1 MMLQDQILPCAVAHC
16 QSKYPKPRYFC
27 AGILKLI
34 SCYHDLRTS
43 VAIQPM
49 IDMMQ
54 KDNNEI
60 TQRNCAASLAN
71 MIHDSNNCALML
83 KAGALPLIVKLC
95 STEFLATKIKCAAI
109 FSRLSLHEHYF
120 EEFARDGVMAV
131 LLDLCTVDNLMTQRW
146 VVMAL
151 SNLSHKENLRELL
164 VDLNPVPNI
173 LSMAAKRDET
183 LRRGCAAIL
192 CNMSCSTK
200 PGSEQRLIAGGVVP
214 SLLVTAMIASDQT
227 IAKVICVKALINLMG
242 DPACHA
248 LLAKEGVIWCL
259 SSLALQKALDLSLL
273 CMSALSVF
281 AKDFPRDMLGSPAT
295 VKAVLWAIGGARA
308 HESVQLQ
315 RLGARILT
323 HMLRESNETDTGFR
337 KQAVESMI
345 PLASSDDAEIADL
358 CIVGLCYASQS
369 EACRG
374 PIASSGVLMI
384 LDSDSLFS
392 NRELGYAYLTL
403 LDNVAN
409 ESSTRNQMLVSPTT
423 AYGGGAGGS
432 SSLRVRSSLSPTNRP
447 TFEPSGSA
455 QQGQWLGKTI
465 DGCELL
471 IQRFVQLVAV
481 NRDDE
486 GLVQAAAKTLYSLS
500 CCHEN
505 VAIMAKSDVLKL
517 VRGLWSTRRHPDEE
531 IPVNG
536 SPKMSKSNSQGVGQG
551 QAKVAAAVTHPTDQ
565 YLLACMYNLSTYPD
579 TQANLVSASFM
590 ELLVN
595 MFRVAKKD
603 KALCALAYY
612 AAFHMA
618 CGSTSSSRLV
628 DDGIALIL
636 CHIQGPEGKAFHRQF
651 PGTFSLDMQMRCAMS
666 IRNLICVV
674 ANQQVLVASG
684 CIPALVELAEE
695 ALIELGGSSLDRQMV
710 STLRKGISY
719 KEIKKMTSVTKR
731 NMTKKQDEDR
741 SMASAIRK
749 NAAAALRC
757 LTFNKDF
764 RGSLGPLGAV
774 VVLLE
779 DLTQEMNE
787 QEQDFK
793 MDYSLLSELE
803 AESWQNGSRGQ
814 QKEGR
819 ALAIAPAPLNLD
831 LLEGNKLVV
840 LNESITRH
848 QEVAVPSKYVVKVSL
863 EDTSQK
869 SGRNNVNSDNEEIL
883 LDNVSSLT
891 RFNFANA
898 IGAGGMGGV
907 PPLHD
912 DGVPVPG
919 LLVRRPTDVL
929 KIADAIYNTPIPR
942 LSKLSEIFGSHLAT
956 MSRKISRQISTMGK
970 SGMNPSFSQNS
981 SNTDLAGMVTSGMV
995 MDLNNRRENSIG
1007 MLRGSPEGG
1016 GGNAM
1021 ATGSPGPF
1029 ARGIAEGGGGRSP
1042 GDTTPTPV
1050 ESSLAI
1056 VIPGS
1061 ANGNGNGNGR
1071 GVNTRL
1077 TVTVNEPSSGGGQ
1090 GQAPRGFGQSPP
1102 PATAPA
1108 AMSRRVVIQE
1118 QPSSSS
1124 PHKQLFPDM
1133 KAPHT
1138 SEGGRTIGMAGRSI
1152 LGGRAQGACESSS
1165 DTPADTYAN
1174 NTSSYTHHILYQY
1187 TVSPT

>member
-1 MMLQDQILPCAVAHC
+1 MQQQILPCAVAHC

-27 AGILKLI
+27 AGLLKLI
-34 SCYHDLRTS
+34 SCYHDLQTS
-43 VAIQPM
+43 VAIQPV

-54 KDNNEI
+54 KDSNEI

-83 KAGALPLIVKLC
+83 KAGALPHIVKLC
-95 STEFLATKIKCAAI
+95 GTEFLATKIKCAAI

-120 EEFARDGVMAV
+120 EEFARDGVMSV
-131 LLDLCTVDNLMTQRW
+131 LLSLCAVDNLQTQRW

-200 PGSEQRLIAGGVVP
+200 PGSEQKLIAGGVVP

-242 DPACHA
+242 DPTCHA

-259 SSLALQKALDLSLL
+259 SSLALQKLLELSLL

-295 VKAVLWAIGGARA
+295 VKAVLWAIGGA

-323 HMLRESNETDTGFR
+323 HMLRESSENDTGFR
-337 KQAVESMI
+337 KQAVENMI
-345 PLASSDDAEIADL
+345 PLANSDDAEIAEL

-374 PIASSGVLMI
+374 PIAQSGILMI
-384 LDSDSLFS
+384 LDSESLCT
-392 NRELGYAYLTL
+392 NHALGYAYLTL
-403 LDNVAN
+403 IDNVAN
-409 ESSTRNQMLVSPTT
+409 ESSSRSQVLVSSNT
-423 AYGGGAGGS
+423 AHGGGANVS
-432 SSLRVRSSLSPTNRP
+432 HKKRSITELNR
-447 TFEPSGSA
+447 FVS
-455 QQGQWLGKTI
+455 QGQGRGKTS

-471 IQRFVQLVAV
+471 IERFIQIVSV
-481 NRDDE
+481 NQQDE
-486 GLVQAAAKTLYSLS
+486 GLVQAASKTLYSLS

-505 VAIMAKSDVLKL
+505 VAIMAKRNVLKL
-517 VRGLWSTRRHPDEE
+517 VRVLWSTRRHPDFD
-531 IPVNG
+531 IPAN
-536 SPKMSKSNSQGVGQG
+536 SPKMSANNSPV
-551 QAKVAAAVTHPTDQ
+551 KAAAVVTHPTDQ
-565 YLLACMYNLSTYPD
+565 YLLACMYNLSTCPD
-579 TQANLVSASFM
+579 TQANLVSESFM
-590 ELLVN
+590 ALLVN
-595 MFRVAKKD
+595 MFRIAKKD
-603 KALCALAYY
+603 KALCVLAYY

-628 DDGIALIL
+628 DDGIASIL
-636 CHIQGPEGKAFHRQF
+636 CHIQSPEGKAFHRQF

-666 IRNLICVV
+666 LRNLICVV

-695 ALIELGGSSLDRQMV
+695 ALIELGGSSLDRHVV

-719 KEIKKMTSVTKR
+719 KEIKKMTISTKR

-757 LTFNKDF
+757 LTFSKDF

-803 AESWQNGSRGQ
+803 AESWQNGSRGK

-819 ALAIAPAPLNLD
+819 AISISTAPLNLD
-831 LLEGNKLVV
+831 LLGGNKVIV
-840 LNESITRH
+840 LDDSIT
-848 QEVAVPSKYVVKVSL
+848 QCLEVLTSPKYVVKVSL

-869 SGRNNVNSDNEEIL
+869 SGRNTVNLDNEEIL
-883 LDNVSSLT
+883 LDDIASLT
-891 RFNFANA
+891 RFQLANQNNT
-898 IGAGGMGGV
+898 GGV
-907 PPLHD
+907 PAMHD
-912 DGVPVPG
+912 DGIPVPG

-942 LSKLSEIFGSHLAT
+942 LSKLSEIFGSHNPT
-956 MSRKISRQISTMGK
+956 SSRRISRQSSSVGGK
-970 SGMNPSFSQNS
+970 LGVTSSFSQNS
-981 SNTDLAGMVTSGMV
+981 SSTDLVGMAANNMV
-995 MDLNNRRENSIG
+995 GDINKRN
-1007 MLRGSPEGG
+1007 GSPVG
-1016 GGNAM
+1016 
-1021 ATGSPGPF
+1021 TIVP
-1029 ARGIAEGGGGRSP
+1029 GIAEGGGERSP
-1042 GDTTPTPV
+1042 GYVTPTTGIDDSFDTGV
-1050 ESSLAI
+1050 
-1056 VIPGS
+1056 PG
-1061 ANGNGNGNGR
+1061 NE
-1071 GVNTRL
+1071 NTRNVTPFSDQKPNRL
-1077 TVTVNEPSSGGGQ
+1077 TVTVNEPLSRPELGLRGGSFQ
-1090 GQAPRGFGQSPP
+1090 GPP
-1102 PATAPA
+1102 PSTAPA
-1108 AMSRRVVIQE
+1108 GMSRRVVIQE
-1118 QPSSSS
+1118 QASSSS
-1124 PHKQLFPDM
+1124 PYKSQFPDM
-1133 KAPHT
+1133 KTPHT
-1138 SEGGRTIGMAGRSI
+1138 SEGGRLMGMSGRSSF
-1152 LGGRAQGACESSS
+1152 GGIKAQGGCIIKCF
-1165 DTPADTYAN
+1165 N
-1174 NTSSYTHHILYQY
+1174 L
-1187 TVSPT
+1187 

>member
-34 SCYHDLRTS
+34 SCYHNLQTS
-43 VAIQPM
+43 VAIQPV

-54 KDNNEI
+54 KDSNEI

-83 KAGALPLIVKLC
+83 KAGALPHIVKLC
-95 STEFLATKIKCAAI
+95 GTEFLATKIKCAAI

-131 LLDLCTVDNLMTQRW
+131 LLSLCMVDNLMTQRW

-192 CNMSCSTK
+192 CNMSCSMK
-200 PGSEQRLIAGGVVP
+200 PGSEQKLIAGGVVP
-214 SLLVTAMIASDQT
+214 SLLVTAMIASDQI

-242 DPACHA
+242 DPTCLT

-259 SSLALQKALDLSLL
+259 SSLALQKALELSLL

-295 VKAVLWAIGGARA
+295 VKAVLWAIGGA
-308 HESVQLQ
+308 HQSVQLQ

-323 HMLRESNETDTGFR
+323 HMLRESNENDTGFR
-337 KQAVESMI
+337 KQAVENMI
-345 PLASSDDAEIADL
+345 PLASSEDGEIADL

-374 PIASSGVLMI
+374 PMALSGLLMI
-384 LDSDSLFS
+384 LDSQSVCT
-392 NRELGYAYLTL
+392 NRALGYAYLTL
-403 LDNVAN
+403 IDNVAN
-409 ESSTRNQMLVSPTT
+409 ESSTRSQMLVSSTSA
-423 AYGGGAGGS
+423 AYGGGGS
-432 SSLRVRSSLSPTNRP
+432 SSRRIGKQEASSLGQTNRSIIEPGRSS
-447 TFEPSGSA
+447 
-455 QQGQWLGKTI
+455 QQGQGMGMTN
-465 DGCELL
+465 DGCAML
-471 IQRFVQLVAV
+471 IERFIQIVSV
-481 NRDDE
+481 NQDDE
-486 GLVQAAAKTLYSLS
+486 PLVQAASKTLYSLS

-505 VAIMAKSDVLKL
+505 VAILAKRNVLKL
-517 VRGLWSTRRHPDEE
+517 VRVLWSTRRHPGDDTS
-531 IPVNG
+531 INN
-536 SPKMSKSNSQGVGQG
+536 SPKISVNSSPAVGQG
-551 QAKVAAAVTHPTDQ
+551 PAKGAAIETHLTDQ

-579 TQANLVSASFM
+579 TQANLVSESFM
-590 ELLVN
+590 ALLVN

-603 KALCALAYY
+603 KALCFLAYY
-612 AAFHMA
+612 SAFHVA
-618 CGSTSSSRLV
+618 CVLTSSSRLV
-628 DDGIALIL
+628 DDGIASIL
-636 CHIQGPEGKAFHRQF
+636 CHIQEPEGKAFHRQF

-684 CIPALVELAEE
+684 CITALVELAEE
-695 ALIELGGSSLDRQMV
+695 ALIELGGSSLDRHV
-710 STLRKGISY
+710 PSTLRKGISY
-719 KEIKKMTSVTKR
+719 KEIKKMTSSTKR

-757 LTFNKDF
+757 LTFSKDF

-787 QEQDFK
+787 QEQEFK

-819 ALAIAPAPLNLD
+819 AIAIAPAPLNLD
-831 LLEGNKLVV
+831 LLEGDKVV
-840 LNESITRH
+840 ALDESITRR
-848 QEVAVPSKYVVKVSL
+848 QEVLVSPKYVVKVSL

-869 SGRNNVNSDNEEIL
+869 SGRNTVTLDDEEVL
-883 LDNVSSLT
+883 LDDIASLT
-891 RFNFANA
+891 RFKLATTGGTGGPG
-898 IGAGGMGGV
+898 GAPAV
-907 PPLHD
+907 HD
-912 DGVPVPG
+912 DGIPVPG
-919 LLVRRPTDVL
+919 LLIRRPTDVL

-942 LSKLSEIFGSHLAT
+942 LSKLSELFGSHNFAA
-956 MSRKISRQISTMGK
+956 SRKISRQASTMERLGQNG
-970 SGMNPSFSQNS
+970 STTPSYSQHS
-981 SNTDLAGMVTSGMV
+981 SSTDLVGMV
-995 MDLNNRRENSIG
+995 MNG
-1007 MLRGSPEGG
+1007 MVV
-1016 GGNAM
+1016 A
-1021 ATGSPGPF
+1021 GSPGGQS
-1029 ARGIAEGGGGRSP
+1029 ALGIAEGGGGRSP
-1042 GDTTPTPV
+1042 GDATPTPGI
-1050 ESSLAI
+1050 ESGLDNMGA
-1056 VIPGS
+1056 PGS
-1061 ANGNGNGNGR
+1061 GNGR
-1071 GVNTRL
+1071 NGPTTRL
-1077 TVTVNEPSSGGGQ
+1077 TISVNDLPAGQ
-1090 GQAPRGFGQSPP
+1090 GQGLGQRGFGLAPP

-1108 AMSRRVVIQE
+1108 ASSRRVVIQE

-1124 PHKQLFPDM
+1124 SPYKLHFPDM
-1133 KAPHT
+1133 KTPHS
-1138 SEGGRTIGMAGRSI
+1138 SEGGRMMGMSGRASV
-1152 LGGRAQGACESSS
+1152 GGKAQGACVCVLSSDSSS
-1165 DTPADTYAN
+1165 DRYCTN
-1174 NTSSYTHHILYQY
+1174 ILY
-1187 TVSPT
+1187 